1 MLNYNEYDFCPYL
14 DKIEAVAKVVGIE
27 PPTED
32 DVWADARRFTN
43 VPILEN
49 VYQRILFSNLKVRLE
64 SAGFKADYKVNCRDS
79 WFTLNNEE
87 LNRVKVF
94 KKAIVE
100 LLKPLKH
107 IR

>member
-1 MLNYNEYDFCPYL
+1 MLNYNEYDFCPYI

-32 DVWADARRFTN
+32 EVWKDARRFTN

-49 VYQRILFSNLKVRLE
+49 VYQRILFSNLKVQLE
-64 SAGFKADYKVNCRDS
+64 SAGFKCDYKVNCRDS
-79 WFTLNNEE
+79 WFTLNGEE
-87 LNRVKVF
+87 LNKVKVF

-100 LLKPLKH
+100 LLTPLKSM
-107 IR
+107 R

>member
-14 DKIEAVAKVVGIE
+14 DKIEAVAKAIEIE

-32 DVWADARRFTN
+32 DVWTDARRFSN

-49 VYQRILFSNLKVRLE
+49 VYQRILFSNLKARLE
-64 SAGFKADYKVNCRDS
+64 SAGFKCDYEVNCRDS